1 MTKAHKI
8 SLIIISV
15 TLSVACL
22 IGITTRLSYKYI
34 DSDEAIYYS
43 HNKQS
48 NIAVFEKLNKKQV
61 SHDLKN
67 AESVF
72 VVTVKKSERN
82 YNTTKATAQ
91 VNRVIKGDQNEFNN
105 EIVIYEANFLD
116 YSKTTKQLYYYPIN
130 HVNNLMQ
137 VDKEYLVFCEKIDYA
152 ESYKNALPNT
162 EYIVEWDWS
171 LYSFPL
177 EYEAAYMDVNSD
189 EDLRYKD
196 FKDYDYI
203 CFNEKDAKKI
213 DEIRK
218 DILDEYL

>member
-8 SLIIISV
+8 SFTIIAV

-22 IGITTRLSYKYI
+22 IGIATRLSYKQS

-43 HNKQS
+43 YNKQS
-48 NIAVFEKLNKKQV
+48 NITVVEELNEKQV
-61 SHDLKN
+61 LYDLKN

-82 YNTTKATAQ
+82 YDTTKTTVH
-91 VNRVIKGDQNEFNN
+91 VNQVIKGDQNELDND
-105 EIVIYEANFLD
+105 IVIYEANFFS
-116 YSKTTKQLYYYPIN
+116 YAKAIKQLYYYPIN
-130 HVNNLMQ
+130 HINNLMQ
-137 VDKEYLVFCEKIDYA
+137 PDKEYLVFCEKIDYA
-152 ESYKNALPNT
+152 ESYQKTLVNT
-162 EYIVEWDWS
+162 EYIVEWEWS

-177 EYEAAYMDVNSD
+177 EYEPNHISLNSD
-189 EDLRYKD
+189 ENMKYKD

-213 DEIRK
+213 DNIRK
-218 DILDEYL
+218 KVIAEYL